1 MITIEL
7 YGVPRLRAGRD
18 SLTVEAASLGEALAL
33 LGTSCPALDPSVV
46 HNGTLLPH
54 YLIARNGT
62 QFTAD
67 PATPLTPGDVLV
79 LLSADAGG

>member
-1 MITIEL
+1 MVTIEL

-18 SLTVEAASLGEALAL
+18 ALTVEARSLGEALRAL
-33 LGTSCPALDPSVV
+33 GASCPALDPSVV
-46 HNGTLLPH
+46 RGGELLPH

-67 PATPLTPGDVLV
+67 PATPLDPGDVLV
-79 LLSADAGG
+79 LLAADAGG